1 MKVAAFLPV
10 KGTSSR
16 VQNKNVALLDG
27 KPLFLHTLEKLLEC
41 AFIDDVYL
49 DTESDSIIKM
59 ADHLGCRVLKRDPEL
74 ANNKTDGNRLFMNE
88 VNQVDA
94 DIYLQILCTS
104 PFIDKETIKKGI
116 DAVASGEFDSA
127 VLVNKQKQY
136 TWRNGAPTY
145 DLNNIPNSV
154 DLEDTIIETMG
165 LYVMRKESA
174 LATKRR
180 IGNSAFLIEATPLEA
195 IDVNWPEDFKLANLI
210 AAGLREKDRM
220 LLENIKGQLNSSML
234 SDILDDLGVSA
245 VVNGLKPNF
254 EGAKVF
260 GRAKTLK
267 IRALEEGEDF
277 RGIYD
282 ALQSYHTI
290 VPNDVIVVENEIN
303 DFAYFGELNANLAIR
318 AGASG
323 AIVGGMTRDSTDVVN
338 LGFPVFAEG
347 NKCRDVRGRA
357 TLESINKPVVIH
369 GIRIYPG
376 DLVFADCEGV
386 VVIPRRLEDKVL
398 ELAFSVVRKEKSVL
412 LDIASGVAVD
422 QLVRRNGEF

>member
-16 VQNKNVALLDG
+16 VENKNIALLDG

-41 AFIDDVYL
+41 SFIDDVYL
-49 DTESDSIIKM
+49 DTESDAIISM
-59 ADHLGCRVLKRDPEL
+59 ADHLGCRVLKRDPAL

-88 VNQVDA
+88 VKQVDA

-104 PFIDKETIKKGI
+104 PFIDKKTIQKSI
-116 DAVASGEFDSA
+116 EAVDSGNFDSA
-127 VLVNKQKQY
+127 VLVNRQKQY
-136 TWRNGAPTY
+136 TWRNGVPVY

-165 LYVMRKESA
+165 LYVMRREAAFS
-174 LATKRR
+174 TNRR
-180 IGNSAFLIEATPLEA
+180 IGERPCLIEATPLEA
-195 IDVNWPEDFKLANLI
+195 IDVNWPDDFKLANLI
-210 AAGLREKDRM
+210 AAGVREKDRI

-254 EGAKVF
+254 DGAKIF

-267 IRALEEGEDF
+267 IRALNEGEDF

-323 AIVGGMTRDSTDVVN
+323 AIVGGMTRDSADVVK
-338 LGFPVFAEG
+338 LGLPVFAEG

-357 TLESINKPVVIH
+357 TLDSINKPVAIH
-369 GIRIYPG
+369 GVEINPG

-386 VVIPRRLEDKVL
+386 VVIPRKLEDKVL
-398 ELAFSVVRKEKSVL
+398 ELAFSVARKEKSVL
-412 LDIASGVAVD
+412 LDIAGGIGVD
-422 QLVRRNGEF
+422 QLVNRNGEF